1 MYLPFASWL
10 LPSPEPS
17 RRDKSHDVLIPVI
30 TDEDVDYMLGRAPLS
45 EEDMAEIR
53 ERSPRPVG
61 RLCRNGHRVSGDN
74 AYRRSNGKVECRL
87 CRRDAS
93 KRYRTRV
100 RLQN

>member
-10 LPSPEPS
+10 LPSQEPS
-17 RRDKSHDVLIPVI
+17 PP
-30 TDEDVDYMLGRAPLS
+30 APPMAVGFLS
-45 EEDMAEIR
+45 DEDMAAIR

-74 AYRRSNGKVECRL
+74 AYRRSNGKVECRK
-87 CRRDAS
+87 CRSDAS

-100 RLQN
+100 RLQH